1 MKRRS
6 DVVAYTIAGAAIFA
20 FVLLLIFA
28 LVRLTHTDSNIRE
41 DEGDNM
47 LWVISRAQL
56 ATLRLDTTI
65 ARQVGVEDNPAALK
79 RSYDILLSRLTLLTS
94 GPQFRYIENLGF
106 GETLVAADQA
116 IRAIETDI
124 LGLAHG
130 DNDTARAIHA
140 TLAPLARDLGRAGNR
155 AMVLHWKAAGA
166 RLDSRRASITQVVIS
181 IFGIIIIGGGLSVFM
196 LRAMTQRQHLMR
208 SIIREQETAAAY
220 RSFIALASH
229 QFRTPLAVI
238 DSSMQRLLRSGA
250 NMSLPEIEERAK
262 NVRMEVQSLNQ
273 LLSATLDVLKLD
285 AGQVSANPSTCHV
298 SALIDCVRER
308 QLKSTPNR
316 VITTHIDATVPAT
329 LETDPLLAEQILA
342 NLVSNAIKYSAA
354 SEPVSIHVSTENQQL
369 LIAVEDHGVGIP
381 DKEQQHLFEPFFRS
395 STTQDVPGTGV
406 GLSSAAQLAQLLNG
420 ELSFVSQTG
429 LGTTFVLK
437 LPLVW
442 KRHNA

>member
-1 MKRRS
+1 
-6 DVVAYTIAGAAIFA
+6 
-20 FVLLLIFA
+20 
-28 LVRLTHTDSNIRE
+28 
-41 DEGDNM
+41 M

-65 ARQVGVEDNPAALK
+65 ARQVGVENNPDALK
-79 RSYDILLSRLTLLTS
+79 KSYDILLSRLTLLTS
-94 GPQFRYIENLGF
+94 GPQFRYIDNLGF
-106 GETLVAADQA
+106 GDKLLSANQA
-116 IRAIETDI
+116 VRAIEADI

-130 DNDTARAIHA
+130 DIDTARAIHA
-140 TLAPLARDLGRAGNR
+140 TLAPLSRDLGRAGNR

-196 LRAMTQRQHLMR
+196 LRAMTQRQRLMR

-229 QFRTPLAVI
+229 QFRTPLAII

-250 NMSLPEIEERAK
+250 SMSLKDIEERAR
-262 NVRMEVQSLNQ
+262 NVRLEVQSLNQ

-285 AGQVSANPSTCHV
+285 SGQVNATPATCHV
-298 SALIDCVRER
+298 ATLIDCVRER

-316 VITTHIDATVPAT
+316 VITVQFEADVPTA
-329 LETDPLLAEQILA
+329 LETDPLLAEQILT
-342 NLVSNAIKYSAA
+342 NLVSNAIKYSDV
-354 SEPVSIHVSTENQQL
+354 SEPVSIHVSTENKQL

-395 STTQDVPGTGV
+395 STTQEIPGTGV
-406 GLSSAAQLAQLLNG
+406 GLSSAAQLAQLLSG
-420 ELSFVSQTG
+420 ELSFVSQAG
-429 LGTTFVLK
+429 LGTTFILK
-437 LPLVW
+437 LPLEW
-442 KRHNA
+442 QGQDS